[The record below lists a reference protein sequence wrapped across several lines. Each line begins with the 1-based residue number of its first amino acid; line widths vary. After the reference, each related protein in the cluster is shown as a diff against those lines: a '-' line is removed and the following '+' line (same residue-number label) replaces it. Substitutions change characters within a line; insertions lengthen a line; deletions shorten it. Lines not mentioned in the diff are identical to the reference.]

1 MGSTLIPIKVFHTL
15 FQVLT
20 TTLIRS
26 SQAWSVVCVCGWSVM
41 VIIIKIYITLVSQLY
56 SSYSSFL
63 IFVIILPIFVSI
75 IITVG
80 RSGGEGWK
88 GKWVGCIGPS
98 LYIKCVI
105 VCTIYLG
112 GFWTQLC
119 AVHCVHLVGFC
130 GGTSDDSDPR
140 PTSKKSLHRQITDF
154 LQSLKFRPKHSLLQT
169 VTGFNDIYGSF
180 QLVGLNTTIRS

>member
-63 IFVIILPIFVSI
+63 IFVIILPIFASI

-80 RSGGEGWK
+80 RSGGEG
-88 GKWVGCIGPS
+88 
-98 LYIKCVI
+98 
-105 VCTIYLG
+105 
-112 GFWTQLC
+112 
-119 AVHCVHLVGFC
+119 
-130 GGTSDDSDPR
+130 
-140 PTSKKSLHRQITDF
+140 
-154 LQSLKFRPKHSLLQT
+154 
-169 VTGFNDIYGSF
+169 
-180 QLVGLNTTIRS
+180 

>member
-1 MGSTLIPIKVFHTL
+1 MGCTLIPIKVFHTL

-26 SQAWSVVCVCGWSVM
+26 SQAWSVVCVWVVRDGNHRLSNLFP
-41 VIIIKIYITLVSQLY
+41 IFLI
-56 SSYSSFL
+56 FL

-112 GFWTQLC
+112 GFWTQMC
-119 AVHCVHLVGFC
+119 VVHCVHLVGFC

-154 LQSLKFRPKHSLLQT
+154 PQT
-169 VTGFNDIYGSF
+169 QTF
-180 QLVGLNTTIRS
+180 TTKNIDRV